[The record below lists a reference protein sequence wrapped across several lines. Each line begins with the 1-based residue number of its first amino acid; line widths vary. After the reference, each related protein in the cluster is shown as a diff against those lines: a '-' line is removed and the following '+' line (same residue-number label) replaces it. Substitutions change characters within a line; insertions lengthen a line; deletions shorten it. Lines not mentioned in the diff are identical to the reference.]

1 MTISAELALWCLLLS
16 PGQAENPPKPDGAKE
31 LKAAQLDYMKK
42 IAGSYDIVLS
52 DDPAKKMS
60 LLAEPLLRFDDQVT
74 GVIDGTL
81 FIWMLD
87 DRPGATASVWFRKNG
102 QEFHEFQSLSTGPLT
117 ALNQDEA
124 KWVPRQAGIERK
136 PVPDAQ
142 RPAASAV
149 GRLNQMRSMARE
161 YSGAVIGWEKDRQEL
176 RLLPQPVHRWGRAN
190 SEVVDGGLF
199 AYCKGTNPEILLLLE
214 AVKNGKLLEWQ
225 YAFARMTARGCEVHR
240 DEKEVWTAPLLRGES
255 PTASYFNV
263 VLPYKGPRAKEDAT
277 PVQPK

>member
-1 MTISAELALWCLLLS
+1 RSIRGKSLGVVTNDRWTLRRLVFIMTLVFDIPLTSNESLRKQRWRLLVMTISAELALWCLLLS

-102 QEFHEFQSLSTGPLT
+102 QEFHEF
-117 ALNQDEA
+117 
-124 KWVPRQAGIERK
+124 
-136 PVPDAQ
+136 
-142 RPAASAV
+142 
-149 GRLNQMRSMARE
+149 
-161 YSGAVIGWEKDRQEL
+161 
-176 RLLPQPVHRWGRAN
+176 
-190 SEVVDGGLF
+190 
-199 AYCKGTNPEILLLLE
+199 
-214 AVKNGKLLEWQ
+214 
-225 YAFARMTARGCEVHR
+225 
-240 DEKEVWTAPLLRGES
+240 
-255 PTASYFNV
+255 
-263 VLPYKGPRAKEDAT
+263 
-277 PVQPK
+277 